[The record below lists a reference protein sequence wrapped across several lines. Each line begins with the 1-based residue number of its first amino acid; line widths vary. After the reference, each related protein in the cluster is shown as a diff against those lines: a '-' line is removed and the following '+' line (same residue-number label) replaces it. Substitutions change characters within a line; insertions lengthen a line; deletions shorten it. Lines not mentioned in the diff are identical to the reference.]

1 MIRTYKYRLRPYR
14 FQTEMLDTL
23 FWQAR
28 TLYNAALEQ
37 RIAVYKETGK
47 GIDFADQCK
56 VFRDERNTN
65 PDIYGLLNATS
76 VQQMLRRLDKALSAF
91 FRRMKAGETP
101 GFPRFKG
108 YDRFKSVEYRY
119 GDGCKLR
126 YMENGQV
133 RFYIQNIG
141 EVKVIFHRQMP
152 DGSTIKH
159 VVIKRVNQKWYVC
172 LMLEIPDKQI
182 APSQEY
188 AAVGID
194 MGLKSLIATSD
205 GFMAG
210 NPRWLKE
217 SLRDLRIAQRKVAR
231 RKRGSKRRRQAVR
244 QVARVHEKIANQ
256 RQDYWHK
263 LTREL
268 ATSYSHVAVENL
280 NLRFMNKNKYL
291 SRSSY
296 DAGLGIFMQ
305 LLTYKVE
312 ETGGQLV
319 AVNPAYTSQ
328 MCSECGEIV
337 EKDLSVRTHECP
349 YCGLVLDRDVNA
361 ARNILQKAFYAP
373 GLGVQDLTWAATPG
387 VS

>member
-1 MIRTYKYRLRPYR
+1 M
-14 FQTEMLDTL
+14 
-23 FWQAR
+23 
-28 TLYNAALEQ
+28 
-37 RIAVYKETGK
+37 YKETGK
-47 GIDFADQCK
+47 GINFADQCK
-56 VFRDERNTN
+56 VFRDKRNN
-65 PDIYGLLNATS
+65 NSDIYGLLNATS
-76 VQQMLRRLDKALSAF
+76 VQQMLRRLDKAFSAF

-133 RFYIQNIG
+133 RFYIQNVG
-141 EVKVIFHRQMP
+141 EAKVVFHRHIP
-152 DGSTIKH
+152 DGANIKH

-172 LMLEIPDKQI
+172 LMLEIPDQQI
-182 APSQEY
+182 ASHQEC

-205 GFMAG
+205 GFKAG

-217 SLRDLRIAQRKVAR
+217 SLCDLRIAQRKVTR

-256 RQDYWHK
+256 RMDYWHK

-268 ATSYSHVAVENL
+268 ATSYSHIAVENL

-291 SRSSY
+291 SRSSH

-328 MCSECGEIV
+328 MCNECGEIV
-337 EKDLSVRTHECP
+337 EKGLSVRTHECP
-349 YCGLVLDRDVNA
+349 YCGFVLDRDVNA
-361 ARNILQKAFYAP
+361 ARNILQKAFYTP
-373 GLGVQDLTWAATPG
+373 GLGVQDLTWAATPS